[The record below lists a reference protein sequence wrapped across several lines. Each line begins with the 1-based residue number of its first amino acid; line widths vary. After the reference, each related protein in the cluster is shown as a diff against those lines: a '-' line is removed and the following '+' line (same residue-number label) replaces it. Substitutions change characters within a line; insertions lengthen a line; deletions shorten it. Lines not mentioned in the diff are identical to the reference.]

1 MASVAIDLGA
11 TSGRIVLGKYTGSSI
26 QMTEIHRFRNDII
39 KVGGRSYW
47 DLWGLWKEI
56 LAGLRKAA
64 ASDETIESVGVDTW
78 GVDFVLLGKDG
89 HILSQPRSYRDD
101 YTVGVPDKFFESI
114 PRESL
119 YRKTG
124 IQIMNFNTV
133 FQIFAMHKE
142 RNSALEAAGGLLFM
156 PDAIN
161 YMLSG
166 ERVCEYTALSTSA
179 LMNPETRD
187 LDDDILAAAGVSRSL
202 FGRMVMPG
210 EVIGTLTDEVAEE
223 TGLGKIPVVA
233 VAGHD
238 TGSAVAAVPASDEN
252 FAYLS
257 SGTWSLMGVEVPSPI
272 VTDDS
277 FAMNFT
283 NEGGAEGNIRFLK
296 NITGMWLLERC
307 RAAWKDESREYTYPQ
322 IVSMLDDAEPFRSV
336 IDPDD
341 ESFANPD
348 DMPAAIRVYCAGHN
362 EPEPSTDA
370 EFIRC
375 IFESLALKY
384 RIVLTR
390 LRDLSG
396 KDIERLHVIGGGS
409 LNVSLNQMIA
419 DSLGIPVVAGP
430 AEATTAGN
438 LMAQFVGL
446 GLSESMSGMRGALAS
461 DPSLRTF
468 RPVSTEI
475 WDNAY
480 ERFLSITKTNTKQT
494 I

>member
-64 ASDETIESVGVDTW
+64 ASGETIESVGVDTW

-119 YRKTG
+119 YRRTG

-133 FQIFAMHKE
+133 FQIFAMRQE
-142 RNSALEAAGGLLFM
+142 RNSALEAASGLLFM

-187 LDDDILAAAGVSRSL
+187 FDDEVLEAAGVSRGL

-238 TGSAVAAVPASDEN
+238 TGSAVAVVPASDEN

-307 RAAWKDESREYTYPQ
+307 RAAWKDEGREYTYPQ

-341 ESFANPD
+341 ASFANPD
-348 DMPAAIRVYCAGHN
+348 DMPAAIRVYCAGHS

-390 LRDLSG
+390 LRDLSR
-396 KDIERLHVIGGGS
+396 KDIERLNVIGGGS

-419 DSLGIPVVAGP
+419 DSLGISVVAGP